1 MPACAESKNTGR
13 RKFMEKIPITRAGFA
28 RLKRELEIVK
38 TVSIPENIK
47 DIETARQQ
55 GDLSENAEYSAAKER
70 QSFLHGKMQEL
81 ENNLAMSNVIDVKNL
96 SCDKV
101 VFGSTV
107 TMEDSN
113 TGKKITYQL
122 VGPCE
127 SDLDRNRISV
137 TSPIGRA
144 LIGKCIGDE
153 ISAKTPGGLREF
165 EVVDISVQEEE

>member
-1 MPACAESKNTGR
+1 MGK
-13 RKFMEKIPITRAGFA
+13 MPITRAGFA
-28 RLKRELEIVK
+28 RLKRELEVLK

-47 DIETARQQ
+47 DIETARAQ
-55 GDLSENAEYSAAKER
+55 GDLSENAEYTAAKER

-81 ENNLAMSNVIDVKNL
+81 ENNLAMSDVIDLKNL

-113 TGKKITYQL
+113 TGKKITYRL

-127 SDLDRNRISV
+127 SDLERNRISV

-144 LIGKCIGDE
+144 LIGKRCGDE
-153 ISAKTPGGLREF
+153 ISVKTPGGIRDF
-165 EVVDISVQEEE
+165 EVVDISVQDED